1 MLEEVFTLEE
11 ASQRWGVKYVTLK
24 QRFYRGV
31 DETLIINVDYKRSG
45 KIYLV
50 TRAGMTKL
58 YGLPKNE
65 KREVIV
71 SDLMELGNIA
81 EKLNIKISGV
91 EALELIGNK
100 CIKASNSKLK
110 RAKFSIKTDT
120 GEVVHLEA
128 KVIGEGFLIRVIEE

>member
-1 MLEEVFTLEE
+1 MARIRTGNKVGN
-11 ASQRWGVKYVTLK
+11 SGGDPDDPNRDVTLK
-24 QRFYRGV
+24 DLYKAVLGISNKL
-31 DETLIINVDYKRSG
+31 DKII
-45 KIYLV
+45 
-50 TRAGMTKL
+50 TKD
-58 YGLPKNE
+58 N
-65 KREVIV
+65 
-71 SDLMELGNIA
+71 
-81 EKLNIKISGV
+81 KISGV